1 MTIALFRKLGF
12 FIACLGLFAVGARAD
27 AKQDF
32 TLHNETGVEIQSL
45 YVSPADSDDWEED
58 VLGQD
63 TLEQGQS
70 VHIRFSRQEKADF
83 WDIKVTDKDGNSLEW
98 HKLKLSEIS
107 DVTLYYKDGDGT
119 AKVE

>member
-1 MTIALFRKLGF
+1 MTIALFRKLGA
-12 FIACLGLFAVGARAD
+12 FIACLGLFAAAARAD

-32 TLHNETGVEIQSL
+32 TLHNETGVEIHSL

-70 VHIRFSRQEKADF
+70 VHIRFSREEKADF
-83 WDIKVTDKDGNSLEW
+83 WDIRVTDKDGNSLEW

-107 DVTLYYKDGDGT
+107 EVTLYYKNGEGT